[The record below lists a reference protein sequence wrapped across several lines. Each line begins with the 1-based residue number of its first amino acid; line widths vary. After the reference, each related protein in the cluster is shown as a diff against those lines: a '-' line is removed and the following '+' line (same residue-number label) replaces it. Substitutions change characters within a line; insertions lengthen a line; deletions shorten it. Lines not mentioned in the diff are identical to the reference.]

1 MESIL
6 TLGQNLLVYTLL
18 RPLLPLPGQS
28 YMDKT
33 CIALNKNIPFTLVSN
48 SKTLK
53 MKQGF
58 YGRVSFSTKLFQVA
72 LPGRDAGICLNDLS
86 YSEVFAKILFSLFS
100 FTS

>member
-6 TLGQNLLVYTLL
+6 TLRLSLLVYTLP
-18 RPLLPLPGQS
+18 RPLLPPPGHS

-53 MKQGF
+53 MQQGF
-58 YGRVSFSTKLFQVA
+58 YGRVSFSAKLFQVA
-72 LPGRDAGICLNDLS
+72 LPGRDAKICL
-86 YSEVFAKILFSLFS
+86 K
-100 FTS
+100 

>member
-6 TLGQNLLVYTLL
+6 TLGQSLFVYTLL
-18 RPLLPLPGQS
+18 RPPLPPPGQS

-53 MKQGF
+53 M
-58 YGRVSFSTKLFQVA
+58 
-72 LPGRDAGICLNDLS
+72 
-86 YSEVFAKILFSLFS
+86 
-100 FTS
+100 